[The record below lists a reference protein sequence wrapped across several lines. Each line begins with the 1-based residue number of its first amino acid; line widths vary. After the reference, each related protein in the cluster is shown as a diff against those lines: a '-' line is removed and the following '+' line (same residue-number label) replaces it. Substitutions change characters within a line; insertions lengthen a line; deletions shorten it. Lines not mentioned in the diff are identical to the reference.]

1 MIVRFNK
8 LNLVD
13 SPTLMLCNPGC
24 IYKQDGSLTNV
35 VGALCDYEGEEVIFN
50 FNAESELNF
59 RVNKVRHADE
69 TQSQHALKMFESI
82 KNRRLI
88 FMSDIGFFM
97 IMDTTKKIS
106 GDNGAYIDVKAE
118 SIEVELDDIQL
129 PLIEDGTYRFAS
141 DGSSKGIQQIIK
153 SVTPLW
159 TFGTVDNAVAQR
171 WRTFK
176 DVDPETTVRSFLIDK
191 VQEAYE
197 CIIVFDI
204 MKRKINVYDRANF
217 VTRTDIHLT
226 KSDIDITESSDDV
239 YTAVR
244 ATTDNN
250 LPISWVN
257 PTGSN
262 VIYDFSYYKSWMT
275 PALQTKVSDWMRD
288 IKSAEAR
295 YLKLSRQYVDAGT
308 DISRLNGELVTIQAA
323 LDIYQRLRDNIVA
336 AMADMTEEQ
345 KQTTTKHKS
354 MIKKSNNALKS
365 SGADNSWLISEKK
378 DIESSLQDIKDIIST
393 LDNRWFEKQEQ
404 HDRKVEQQETLA
416 ARLQLI
422 YYDKLSIESY
432 FDSEEFAELYS
443 YIFECK
449 YQDEYITTTDSMT
462 DAEVFDQV
470 QTLYNRA
477 KDELAR
483 VCYPAQEF
491 KVDVD
496 SFIFLKEFQ
505 RWSEQLETGCVIN
518 VELNDQL
525 PYQDVAQL
533 FLSGITVNYD
543 DHKMSLKFGSR
554 YDRTDTKTLFDKAL
568 GKISKSARTLDRLSE
583 AIYPIKNGELTEIRK
598 AIQNARNISME
609 NVLASEDEEIVID
622 SSGYTGKTKLDN
634 GEYDPRQIK
643 ITGKNI
649 VFTDDAW
656 ESSKVAIGELFMPN
670 GESTYGINAE
680 TVIGE
685 LIIGS
690 QLKILDQYGNDAFQ
704 VADDKIS
711 SFVADYSGALDNVA
725 SSVEQTADALT
736 IKFGELRDEL
746 SDVTSVETEMG
757 YTFDRNG
764 LRIASSNDN
773 VETTITNEGMFVNK
787 VLQSTDEGVDAITEN
802 VLTANDAGVQAY
814 NLHAR
819 TYLIIGSHSR
829 LEDYGTDRTACFYVD
844 HPVFDED

>member
-8 LNLVD
+8 LNRVD
-13 SPTLMLCNPGC
+13 IPTLTLCNPGC
-24 IYKQDGSLTNV
+24 LYKQDGSLTNV

-59 RVNKVRHADE
+59 RVNQVNHEDP
-69 TQSQHALKMFESI
+69 TQNLHALRMFESI

-97 IMDTTKKIS
+97 IMNTNKKIT
-106 GDNGAYIDVKAE
+106 GDQGSYIDVKAE

-129 PLIEDGTYRFAS
+129 PLIEDGTYRFDS
-141 DGSSKGIQQIIK
+141 DGSAQGIQQIIK
-153 SVTPLW
+153 SVMPMW

-171 WRTFK
+171 WRTFT

-191 VQEAYE
+191 IQDAYE
-197 CIIVFDI
+197 CIVIFDI
-204 MKRKINVYDRANF
+204 MNRKINVYDRANF

-226 KSDIDITESSDDV
+226 KSDIDITESSDDI

-244 ATTDNN
+244 AITDNN

-262 VIYDFSYYKSWMT
+262 VIYDFGYYKEWMT
-275 PALQTKVSDWMRD
+275 PALQAKVSNWMED
-288 IKSAEAR
+288 IKLAEPK
-295 YLKLSRQYVDAGT
+295 YLSLSRQYVDAGS
-308 DISRLNGELVTIQAA
+308 DISRMESEIVTIQAA

-336 AMADMTEEQ
+336 AMADMTAEQ
-345 KQTTTKHKS
+345 KLTTDVHKN
-354 MIKKSNNALKS
+354 MLKKSNTALKNT
-365 SGADNSWLISEKK
+365 GADSSWLISEQK
-378 DIESSLQDIKDIIST
+378 DIESSLNDIKDMITT
-393 LDNRWFEKQEQ
+393 LDNRWFAKQEQ
-404 HDRKVEQQETLA
+404 CERKKADQESLNL
-416 ARLQLI
+416 RMQRN

-432 FDSEEFAELYS
+432 FTTEEFTELYS

-449 YQDEYITTTDSMT
+449 YQDEYITTTDGMT
-462 DAEVFDQV
+462 NAEIFNQI
-470 QTLYNRA
+470 QTLYSRA
-477 KDELAR
+477 KEELAR

-496 SFIFLKEFQ
+496 SFLFLKEFQ
-505 RWSEQLETGCVIN
+505 KWTEQLETGCVIN
-518 VELNDQL
+518 VEINDQQ
-525 PYQDVAQL
+525 PYHDVALL
-533 FLSGITVNYD
+533 FLSGITINYD
-543 DHKMSLKFGSR
+543 DHNMSLKFGSR

-598 AIQNARNISME
+598 AIQNARDISME
-609 NVLASEDEEIVID
+609 NVLASDDEEVVID
-622 SSGYTGKTKLDN
+622 SSGYTGRTRLDN
-634 GEYDPRQIK
+634 GEFDPRQIK

-656 ESSKVAIGELFMPN
+656 ESSKVAIGELFVPN

-685 LIIGS
+685 LLLGA
-690 QLKILDQYGNDAFQ
+690 QLRILNEEGRDAFSVTDEAISTFMSAANENISDISKNVSEAIQ
-704 VADDKIS
+704 TAEEIRFEFGRLTEQPTVAD
-711 SFVADYSGALDNVA
+711 
-725 SSVEQTADALT
+725 
-736 IKFGELRDEL
+736 
-746 SDVTSVETEMG
+746 SVETEMG

-764 LRIASSNDN
+764 LRIAQSGSGIEN
-773 VETTITNEGMFVNK
+773 TITNDGMYVNK
-787 VLQSTDEGVDAITEN
+787 ITEGSEDKEN

-829 LEDYGTDRTACFYVD
+829 MEDYGTNRTACFYID
-844 HPVFDED
+844 RPVFDNN